1 MLEAIRLKSHQQ
13 TQQPTHDQTEQGWHQ
28 QMYTRVVENPGDLS
42 PTQKS
47 ARNLEARIAGEI
59 IFPREEHISWLSN
72 SKWVS
77 PESTYI

>member
-1 MLEAIRLKSHQQ
+1 
-13 TQQPTHDQTEQGWHQ
+13 
-28 QMYTRVVENPGDLS
+28 MYTRVVENPGDLS

-47 ARNLEARIAGEI
+47 ARNLEVRIAEEI

-72 SKWVS
+72 SKWVN